1 MDELEIAREHQQ
13 IWDLAKSNKI
23 RIDNLEEEQKEL
35 RNLTAAVSGMVA
47 EQKNM
52 RSDLTEMKTD
62 LKEIKEK
69 PAKRW
74 DMTADKVLTLV
85 ITAIVAFM
93 LAKIGL

>member
-35 RNLTAAVSGMVA
+35 RNLTAAVSAMVA

-52 RSDLTEMKTD
+52 RNDLTEMKTD